1 MNTIQKAI
9 AWMFQKAIGFPAW
22 NVSSQMPS
30 EYSRFFRETNAV
42 DAMQR
47 IATVYNCCN
56 LIGRRVSTLP
66 IDIVES
72 RDGISVPVANY
83 VTDLLRQPN
92 EYMNQVV
99 FFETMLLALNLRGN
113 AYAEIVRSG
122 NRITALW
129 PINPDRVVPDWNGV
143 DLVYRITLPDGK
155 IAIKKPGDIWH
166 LRNFSFDGI
175 HGITPL
181 CLHAISKSAEAS
193 EMYRNMVRQGARPSL
208 ALSSPKDPSDEAK
221 KALRQSADSLYSG
234 PENVGKIMFLFGG
247 TTAVPLSITPADAKL
262 LEMLGM
268 DNADIA
274 AAYGVPLMLLNR
286 NDAPPTYASAEQFN
300 RQLVDYTFDP
310 LCVRIDI
317 SATENLL
324 NPRLSLRVKHNLDA
338 LLAGDSMG
346 RANYLRTLVAAGL
359 MTPNE
364 GRSKLNLPPKPG
376 GDDLITQSNQAPLQ
390 LLEQMNTAP
399 DPVAPA
405 DPTKQGKAIINWK
418 PIEEVAW
425 RAKLPV

>member
-42 DAMQR
+42 DAMQQL
-47 IATVYNCCN
+47 AWVYNCCN
-56 LIGRRVSTLP
+56 LLGRRTATLP
-66 IDIVES
+66 IDVVES
-72 RDGISVPVANY
+72 DGQISVPVQSY
-83 VTDLLRQPN
+83 ISDLLKQPN

-99 FFETMLLALNLRGN
+99 FFETMLLALNLRGK
-113 AYAEIVRSG
+113 AYAEKTRVG

-129 PINPDRVVPDWNGV
+129 PIHPDRVTPQWDGR
-143 DLVYRITLPDGK
+143 DLTYKISLPDGK
-155 IAIKKPGDIWH
+155 IAIRQPSDIWH
-166 LRNFSFDGI
+166 IRNFSFDGI
-175 HGITPL
+175 NGLSPL
-181 CLHAISKSAEAS
+181 CLYAVRKAMAS
-193 EMYRNMVRQGARPSL
+193 GQMYEQFIRNGARPSL

-221 KALRQSADSLYSG
+221 KALRTSAESLYSG
-234 PENVGKIMFLFGG
+234 PENAGRILFLFGD
-247 TTAVPLSITPADAKL
+247 TKAVPLSITPADAQLMESMK
-262 LEMLGM
+262 M
-268 DNADIA
+268 DMADIA
-274 AAYGVPLMLLNR
+274 AAYGVPLNLLNQT
-286 NDAPPTYASAEQFN
+286 DKSATYASAEQFN
-300 RQLVDYTFDP
+300 RYFVDYTLDP
-310 LCVRIDI
+310 LCTRIAV
-317 SATENLL
+317 SATESLL
-324 NPRLSLRVKHNLDA
+324 NPRLGQKIKFNLDA
-338 LLAGDSMG
+338 LLAGDSIG

-364 GRSKLNLPPKPG
+364 GRAKLNLPPKPG

-399 DPVAPA
+399 DPVAPT
-405 DPTKQGKAIINWK
+405 DPTTQGKAIINWK